1 MSMLRNILAAVG
13 LVTSAAVG
21 LSVTSVGT
29 VMAADQGSGKTIGK
43 NVAVPLKAAQD
54 ATKKQQWGVALDEL
68 KKAQAVQGKTPYEEY
83 QIDNFLAYVLFSQKK
98 MGEAA
103 VVYERL
109 LNSGQMP
116 PAEVDGR
123 TKSLAQMYF
132 QLKQYDKS
140 AKWSKQLLD
149 KNPGQQD
156 VAVVLGQSYYLAND
170 CKNAAATMNALVTST
185 ERAGQTPKEDWLR
198 MVQDCQNKLGN
209 KEGASDALRKIVRHF
224 NKPDDWNALLTT
236 SRGRH
241 SDQVSLGYFRL
252 MRDAGVLKRDKDYFE
267 FAQLAMDEK
276 VGNAGVEAQQI
287 VEEGISKGILTSSDK
302 AMQGRY
308 DRLLEAAKQRAA
320 ASKASLPALAKQT
333 EAAQNGQAD
342 VNLGLAY
349 IGAGDY
355 DQAIAALQRGIKR
368 GGVTDID
375 QAQTNLGYAFL
386 KKGQKDQARTA
397 FRAVK
402 KESEWSGLAE
412 LWLLRA

>member
-1 MSMLRNILAAVG
+1 MSRLRNILAAAG
-13 LVTSAAVG
+13 LMAGAAAG
-21 LSVTSVGT
+21 LSITTVSV
-29 VMAADQGSGKTIGK
+29 VVAAEQGGAKLSK

-54 ATKKQQWGVALDEL
+54 ATKKQQWGVALEKL
-68 KKAQAVQGKTPYEEY
+68 KEAQAVQGKTPYEEY

-116 PAEVDGR
+116 AGEVDTR

-132 QLKQYDKS
+132 QLKQYDKA
-140 AKWSKQLLD
+140 AKYAKQLYD
-149 KNPGQQD
+149 KNPNQQD
-156 VAVVLGQSYYLAND
+156 VGLVLGQSYYLAGD
-170 CKNAAATMNALVTST
+170 CKNAAATMNTLVTST

-198 MVQDCQNKLGN
+198 IVQDCQNKLGN
-209 KEGASDALRKIVRHF
+209 KEGANDTLKKLVRHF
-224 NKPDDWNALLTT
+224 NKPDDWNALLTN

-252 MRDAGVLKRDKDYFE
+252 MREANVLKRDRDYFE

-276 VGNAGVEAQQI
+276 VGNSPIEAQAV
-287 VEEGISKGILTSSDK
+287 VEEGIANGVLKSPDK
-302 AMQGRY
+302 AQQGRY
-308 DRLLEAAKQRAA
+308 DRLLEAAKQRAT
-320 ASKASLPALAKQT
+320 ASRANLPQLAKQT

-342 VNLGLAY
+342 VALGQAY
-349 IGAGDY
+349 LGAGEY

-375 QAQTNLGYAFL
+375 EAQVSLGYAFL
-386 KKGQKDQARTA
+386 KKGQKDQARQA

-402 KESEWSGLAE
+402 KESPWFGLAE
-412 LWLLRA
+412 LWMLRA

>member
-1 MSMLRNILAAVG
+1 MSRLRNILAAAG
-13 LVTSAAVG
+13 LAASVAAG
-21 LSVTSVGT
+21 LSVTAITAVN
-29 VMAADQGSGKTIGK
+29 AAEQSAGKISK

-54 ATKKQQWGVALDEL
+54 ATKKQQWNVALDEL
-68 KKAQAVQGKTPYEEY
+68 KKAQAVQGKNPYEEY

-98 MGEAA
+98 MGDAA

-116 PAEVDGR
+116 AGEVDTR

-140 AKWSKQLLD
+140 AKWAKQLYD

-156 VAVVLGQSYYLAND
+156 VALVLGQSYYLAGD
-170 CKNAAATMNALVTST
+170 CKNAAATMNALVTSS

-198 MVQDCQNKLGN
+198 LVQDCQNKLGN
-209 KEGASDALRKIVRHF
+209 KEGATETVRKLVRHY
-224 NKPDDWNALLTT
+224 NKPDDWNTLLTN

-241 SDQVSLGYFRL
+241 SDQAQLGYFRL
-252 MRDAGVLKRDKDYFE
+252 MRDAGVLKRDRDYFE

-276 VGNAGVEAQQI
+276 VGNAPVEAQQL
-287 VEEGISKGILTSSDK
+287 VEEGMANGVLKSADK
-302 AMQGRY
+302 AQQGRY

-320 ASKASLPALAKQT
+320 TSKTSLPQLAKQT

-342 VNLGLAY
+342 VALGQAY
-349 IGAGDY
+349 LGAAEY
-355 DQAIAALQRGIKR
+355 DQAITAIQRGIKR
-368 GGVTDID
+368 GGVTDVNE
-375 QAQTNLGYAFL
+375 AQVNLGYAFL
-386 KKGQKDQARTA
+386 KKGQKDQARQA

-402 KESEWSGLAE
+402 KDSEWNDLAE
-412 LWLLRA
+412 LWLLRT